1 MNRVV
6 QPELLD
12 QLPAQDLDARRS
24 RRDLQLLNR
33 LMRNDRAL
41 LKILR
46 PIFNRL
52 ASVRLAELGAGDGTL
67 LLRLAER
74 ATLAPQSVAA
84 ILVDKQNL
92 LEPATLAR
100 FATRGWKVEI
110 IEQDVFDWL
119 RAATASHFDEM
130 IANLFLH
137 HFSEAQLR

>member
-1 MNRVV
+1 MKRVV

-12 QLPAQDLDARRS
+12 QLPALDPDARRS

-52 ASVRLAELGAGDGTL
+52 ASVRLADLGAGDGTL
-67 LLRLAER
+67 LLRLGENASAQR
-74 ATLAPQSVAA
+74 PPVAA
-84 ILVDKQNL
+84 MLVDKQKL

-100 FATRGWKVEI
+100 FVARG
-110 IEQDVFDWL
+110 
-119 RAATASHFDEM
+119 
-130 IANLFLH
+130 
-137 HFSEAQLR
+137 